1 MVWEGKKQPKQR
13 GGDATDTI
21 IREFADSRGF
31 TKIKCNSPDC
41 QRQARLVIVFDL
53 DESMGAAAYC
63 FEHIEVVLKLLIDMA
78 NVLAKG
84 AGE

>member
-1 MVWEGKKQPKQR
+1 MPR
-13 GGDATDTI
+13 
-21 IREFADSRGF
+21 FALRL
-31 TKIKCNSPDC
+31 P